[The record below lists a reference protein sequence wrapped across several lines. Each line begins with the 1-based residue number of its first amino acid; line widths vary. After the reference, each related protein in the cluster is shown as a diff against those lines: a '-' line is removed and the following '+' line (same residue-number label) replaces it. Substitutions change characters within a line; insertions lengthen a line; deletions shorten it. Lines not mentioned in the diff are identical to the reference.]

1 MSYRCYNI
9 YNIMYKAQFKKTSP
23 YESWT
28 TIGHYGSEQAAVSSA
43 LAYKNKGML
52 LVRVTD
58 KKGAVIYSS

>member
-1 MSYRCYNI
+1 
-9 YNIMYKAQFKKTSP
+9 MYKAQFKRNSP

-28 TIGHYGSEQAAVSSA
+28 TIGSYGSEQAAISSA
-43 LAYKNKGML
+43 LQYKNKGVL